1 MSIDNILKT
10 TKIVNSINSGLYQD
24 KYNQLASRPDPM
36 IRYALVCNGFKP
48 ELFIHDDNH
57 MIRSEALKLRPD
69 LQKESLKDIIDDP
82 KKLNFIEKVL
92 SKQTYIDIEILTKFV
107 SNYKKYKQISIYN
120 PISRCEMYET
130 KLKAMQTEL
139 SLEEKQ
145 MSPYQLYKIGNPGW
159 ARDFNSEAI
168 QGFLEMSEFLDVDD
182 EDFKRI
188 FKPEIEPK
196 GGKIVIGQNV
206 KRNQNNDNNI

>member
-10 TKIVNSINSGLYQD
+10 TKIVNIINSGLYQD
-24 KYNQLASRPDPM
+24 KYDQLVTHPDPM

-48 ELFIHDDNH
+48 ELFIHDENT
-57 MIRSEALKLRPD
+57 MIRSPD
-69 LQKESLKDIIDDP
+69 LQKESLQDIIDDP

-107 SNYKKYKQISIYN
+107 YNYKKYKQISIYN

-145 MSPYQLYKIGNPGW
+145 MSPYELYKIGNPGW

-168 QGFLEMSEFLDVDD
+168 QGVLEMSEFLDVDD

-206 KRNQNNDNNI
+206 KRNQNNENNI